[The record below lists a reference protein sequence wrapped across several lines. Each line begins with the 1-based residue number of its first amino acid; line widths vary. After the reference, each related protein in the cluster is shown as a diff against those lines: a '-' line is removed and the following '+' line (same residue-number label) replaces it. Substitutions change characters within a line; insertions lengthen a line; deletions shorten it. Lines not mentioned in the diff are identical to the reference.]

1 MIIRKSPYEKINSY
15 EEFKLIPI
23 NQLGEI
29 DVDINDDINSGYI
42 TKWFRKAQDELYQAR
57 VGNLITEENPNPKD
71 ELTPEEELFSI
82 QELINIAKAN
92 NK

>member
-1 MIIRKSPYEKINSY
+1 MIRKSPYEKINSY

-29 DVDINDDINSGYI
+29 DIDLYTDEEDKFISI
-42 TKWFRKAQDELYQAR
+42 WFRQAQEELYQAR
-57 VGNLITEENPNPKD
+57 VGHLITEENPEPED
-71 ELTPEEELFSI
+71 ELTKEEEQYSI
-82 QELINIAKAN
+82 QELIDIAK